1 MEEKIKRKKKIAIF
15 SVIVLIL
22 FLMFVYWLMYWK
34 IGFTAAEQY
43 YENKSGQIVTLS
55 IIQDDYFP
63 SLVDYDKLSRV
74 YKRSISEE
82 ELNEANTDAK
92 RLALYRKVQSLTKK
106 PEKHSYLSNAS
117 FRKGNYHETLEVNGV
132 KYDVKHVLSIEVN
145 YLTFKPYIK
154 KWSIYIR
161 MLDS

>member
-1 MEEKIKRKKKIAIF
+1 MKKQRILKVLIII
-15 SVIVLIL
+15 IVLL
-22 FLMFVYWLMYWK
+22 LMFVYWLMYWK

-43 YENKSGQIVTLS
+43 YKKKSGQIVTLS
-55 IIQDDYFP
+55 IIKDDYFP

-74 YKRSISEE
+74 YKRSISED

-117 FRKGNYHETLEVNGV
+117 FREGEYYEVLEVDGV
-132 KYDVKHVLSIEVN
+132 RYRVDHVLSIEVN
-145 YLTFKPYIK
+145 YFTFKPYIK
-154 KWSIYIR
+154 KWSIDILE
-161 MLDS
+161 LDS

>member
-22 FLMFVYWLMYWK
+22 FILFVYWLMYWK

-55 IIQDDYFP
+55 IIKDDYFP
-63 SLVDYDKLSRV
+63 SLIDYDKLSRV
-74 YKRSISEE
+74 YERSISED

-106 PEKHSYLSNAS
+106 PEQHSYLSNAS
-117 FRKGNYHETLEVNGV
+117 FREGEYYEVLEVDGV
-132 KYDVKHVLSIEVN
+132 RYRVDHVLSIEVN
-145 YLTFKPYIK
+145 YLTLKPYIK
-154 KWSIYIR
+154 KWSIDILE
-161 MLDS
+161 LDS

>member
-1 MEEKIKRKKKIAIF
+1 MKKQRILKVFIII
-15 SVIVLIL
+15 IVLL
-22 FLMFVYWLMYWK
+22 LMFVYWLMYWK

-55 IIQDDYFP
+55 IIKDDYFP

-74 YKRSISEE
+74 YKRSISED

-117 FRKGNYHETLEVNGV
+117 FREGEYYEVLEVDGV
-132 KYDVKHVLSIEVN
+132 RYRVDHVLSIEVN
-145 YLTFKPYIK
+145 HLTFKPYIK
-154 KWSIYIR
+154 KWSIEIR
-161 MLDS
+161 MLDA

>member
-1 MEEKIKRKKKIAIF
+1 MKKQRILKVLIII
-15 SVIVLIL
+15 IVLL
-22 FLMFVYWLMYWK
+22 LMFVYWLIYWK

-117 FRKGNYHETLEVNGV
+117 FREGNYYEVLEVDGV
-132 KYDVKHVLSIEVN
+132 RYRVDHVLSVEVN
-145 YLTFKPYIK
+145 YFTFKPYIK
-154 KWSIYIR
+154 KWSIDILE
-161 MLDS
+161 LDS

>member
-1 MEEKIKRKKKIAIF
+1 MKKQRILRVFIII
-15 SVIVLIL
+15 SVLL
-22 FLMFVYWLMYWK
+22 LMFVYWLMYWK

-43 YENKSGQIVTLS
+43 YKKKSGQIVTLS
-55 IIQDDYFP
+55 IIKDDYFP

-74 YKRSISEE
+74 YKRSISED

-106 PEKHSYLSNAS
+106 PEQHSYLSNAS
-117 FRKGNYHETLEVNGV
+117 FREGEYYEVLEVDGV
-132 KYDVKHVLSIEVN
+132 RYRVDHVLSIEVN

-154 KWSIYIR
+154 KWSIDILE
-161 MLDS
+161 LDS

>member
-1 MEEKIKRKKKIAIF
+1 MKKQRILKVFIII
-15 SVIVLIL
+15 IVLL
-22 FLMFVYWLMYWK
+22 LMFVYWLMYWK

-106 PEKHSYLSNAS
+106 
-117 FRKGNYHETLEVNGV
+117 T
-132 KYDVKHVLSIEVN
+132 
-145 YLTFKPYIK
+145 
-154 KWSIYIR
+154 
-161 MLDS
+161 

>member
-1 MEEKIKRKKKIAIF
+1 MKKQRILKVLIII
-15 SVIVLIL
+15 IVLL
-22 FLMFVYWLMYWK
+22 LMFVYWLMYWK
-34 IGFTAAEQY
+34 IGDTAAEQY
-43 YENKSGQIVTLS
+43 YKKKSGQIVTLS
-55 IIQDDYFP
+55 IIKDDYFP

-74 YKRSISEE
+74 YKRSISED

-92 RLALYRKVQSLTKK
+92 RLALYRKVQSLTKN
-106 PEKHSYLSNAS
+106 PEKYSYWSNES
-117 FRKGNYHETLEVNGV
+117 FRQGDYHETLEVDGV

>member
-1 MEEKIKRKKKIAIF
+1 MKKQRILKVFIII
-15 SVIVLIL
+15 IVLL
-22 FLMFVYWLMYWK
+22 LMFVYWLMYWK

-55 IIQDDYFP
+55 IIKDDYFP
-63 SLVDYDKLSRV
+63 SLIDYDKLSRV
-74 YKRSISEE
+74 YKRSISED

-92 RLALYRKVQSLTKK
+92 RLALYRKVQSLTKN
-106 PEKHSYLSNAS
+106 PEKYSYWSNES
-117 FRKGNYHETLEVNGV
+117 FRQGDYHETLEVDGV

>member
-1 MEEKIKRKKKIAIF
+1 MKKQRILKVFIII
-15 SVIVLIL
+15 IVLL
-22 FLMFVYWLMYWK
+22 LMFVYWLMYWK

-55 IIQDDYFP
+55 IIKDDYFP

-74 YKRSISEE
+74 YKRSISED

-117 FRKGNYHETLEVNGV
+117 FREGNYYEVLEVDGV
-132 KYDVKHVLSIEVN
+132 RYRANHVLSIEVN
-145 YLTFKPYIK
+145 YFTFKPYIK
-154 KWSIYIR
+154 KWSIDILE
-161 MLDS
+161 LDS

>member
-43 YENKSGQIVTLS
+43 FDNKLEQIVALS
-55 IIQDDYFP
+55 ITQDDYFP

-82 ELNEANTDAK
+82 EFNDANTDSK
-92 RLALYRKVQSLTKK
+92 RLALYRKVQSLTKN
-106 PEKHSYLSNAS
+106 PEKYSYWSNES
-117 FRKGNYHETLEVNGV
+117 FRQGDYHETLEVDGV

>member
-1 MEEKIKRKKKIAIF
+1 MKKQRILKVFIII
-15 SVIVLIL
+15 IVLL
-22 FLMFVYWLMYWK
+22 LMFVYWLMYWK

-43 YENKSGQIVTLS
+43 YKKKSGQIVTLS
-55 IIQDDYFP
+55 IIKDDYFP
-63 SLVDYDKLSRV
+63 SLIDYDKLSRV
-74 YKRSISEE
+74 YKRSISED

-92 RLALYRKVQSLTKK
+92 RLALYRKVQSLTKN
-106 PEKHSYLSNAS
+106 PEKYSYWSNES
-117 FRKGNYHETLEVNGV
+117 FRQGDYHETLEVDGV

-145 YLTFKPYIK
+145 YLTLKPYIK

>member
-1 MEEKIKRKKKIAIF
+1 MKIVADYRIAQTGSNIGLCSAF
-15 SVIVLIL
+15 SAC
-22 FLMFVYWLMYWK
+22 
-34 IGFTAAEQY
+34 GR
-43 YENKSGQIVTLS
+43 
-55 IIQDDYFP
+55 
-63 SLVDYDKLSRV
+63 YDKLSRV
-74 YKRSISEE
+74 YKRSISED

-117 FRKGNYHETLEVNGV
+117 FRKGNYHETLEVDGV

>member
-1 MEEKIKRKKKIAIF
+1 MKKQRILK
-15 SVIVLIL
+15 VLIIITVL
-22 FLMFVYWLMYWK
+22 LLMFVYWLMYWK
-34 IGFTAAEQY
+34 IGDTAAEQY
-43 YENKSGQIVTLS
+43 YKKKSGQIVTLS
-55 IIQDDYFP
+55 IIKDDYFP
-63 SLVDYDKLSRV
+63 SLIDYDKMSRV
-74 YKRSISEE
+74 YKRSISED

-92 RLALYRKVQSLTKK
+92 RLALYRKVQSLTKN
-106 PEKHSYLSNAS
+106 PEKYSYWSNES
-117 FRKGNYHETLEVNGV
+117 FRQGDYHETLEVDGV

>member
-1 MEEKIKRKKKIAIF
+1 MLGVYDLYLGGVVEPNVMDKYFEKK
-15 SVIVLIL
+15 L
-22 FLMFVYWLMYWK
+22 
-34 IGFTAAEQY
+34 E
-43 YENKSGQIVTLS
+43 QIVALS
-55 IIQDDYFP
+55 ITHDDYFP
-63 SLVDYDKLSRV
+63 SVVDYDKLSRV

-82 ELNEANTDAK
+82 EFNDANTDAK
-92 RLALYRKVQSLTKK
+92 RLALYRKVQSLTKN
-106 PEKHSYLSNAS
+106 PEKYSYWSNES
-117 FRKGNYHETLEVNGV
+117 FRQGDYHETLEVDGV

>member
-22 FLMFVYWLMYWK
+22 FILFVYWLMYWK

-43 YENKSGQIVTLS
+43 YKKKSGQIVTLS
-55 IIQDDYFP
+55 IIKDDYFP

-74 YKRSISEE
+74 YKRSISED

-106 PEKHSYLSNAS
+106 PEQHSYLSNAS
-117 FRKGNYHETLEVNGV
+117 FREGEYYEVLEVDGV
-132 KYDVKHVLSIEVN
+132 RYRVDHVLSIEVN
-145 YLTFKPYIK
+145 YLTLKPYIK
-154 KWSIYIR
+154 KWSIDILE
-161 MLDS
+161 LDS

>member
-1 MEEKIKRKKKIAIF
+1 MKKQRILKVFIII
-15 SVIVLIL
+15 IVLL
-22 FLMFVYWLMYWK
+22 LMFVYWLMYWK

-43 YENKSGQIVTLS
+43 YKKKSGQIVTLS
-55 IIQDDYFP
+55 IIKDDYFP

-74 YKRSISEE
+74 YKRSISED

-117 FRKGNYHETLEVNGV
+117 FREGEYYEVLEVDGV
-132 KYDVKHVLSIEVN
+132 RYRVDHVLSIEVN
-145 YLTFKPYIK
+145 YFTFKPYIK
-154 KWSIYIR
+154 KWSIDILE
-161 MLDS
+161 LDS

>member
-1 MEEKIKRKKKIAIF
+1 MKKQRILKVLIII
-15 SVIVLIL
+15 IVLL
-22 FLMFVYWLMYWK
+22 LMFVYWLMYWK

-43 YENKSGQIVTLS
+43 YKKKSGQIVTLS
-55 IIQDDYFP
+55 IIKDDYFP

-74 YKRSISEE
+74 YKRSISED

-117 FRKGNYHETLEVNGV
+117 FRQGNYHETLEVDGV

-145 YLTFKPYIK
+145 HLTFKPYIK
-154 KWSIYIR
+154 KWSIDILE
-161 MLDS
+161 LDS

>member
-1 MEEKIKRKKKIAIF
+1 MKKQRILKVFIII
-15 SVIVLIL
+15 IVLL
-22 FLMFVYWLMYWK
+22 LMFVYWLIYWK

-82 ELNEANTDAK
+82 ELNEANTDAQ

-117 FRKGNYHETLEVNGV
+117 FREGNYYEVLEVDGV
-132 KYDVKHVLSIEVN
+132 RYRANHVLSIEVN
-145 YLTFKPYIK
+145 YFTFKPYIK
-154 KWSIYIR
+154 KWSIDI
-161 MLDS
+161 LELAS

>member
-1 MEEKIKRKKKIAIF
+1 MSKKRSIQHIIIA
-15 SVIVLIL
+15 VLIL
-22 FLMFVYWLMYWK
+22 IFMLGVYDLYLGGVVEPNVMDKYFEK
-34 IGFTAAEQY
+34 KLE
-43 YENKSGQIVTLS
+43 QIVALS
-55 IIQDDYFP
+55 ITHDDYFP
-63 SLVDYDKLSRV
+63 SVVDYDKLSRV

-82 ELNEANTDAK
+82 EFNDANTDAK
-92 RLALYRKVQSLTKK
+92 RLALYRKVQRLTKNPK
-106 PEKHSYLSNAS
+106 QHSYMSNAS
-117 FRKGNYHETLEVNGV
+117 FRKGNYHETLEVDGV

>member
-1 MEEKIKRKKKIAIF
+1 MKKQRILKVLIII
-15 SVIVLIL
+15 IVLL
-22 FLMFVYWLMYWK
+22 LMFVYWLMYWK

-43 YENKSGQIVTLS
+43 YKKKSGQIVTLS
-55 IIQDDYFP
+55 IIKDDYFP
-63 SLVDYDKLSRV
+63 SLIDYDKLSRV
-74 YKRSISEE
+74 YKRSISED

-92 RLALYRKVQSLTKK
+92 RLELYRKVQSLTKK

-117 FRKGNYHETLEVNGV
+117 FRKGNYHETLEVDGV

-145 YLTFKPYIK
+145 HLTFKPYIK

>member
-1 MEEKIKRKKKIAIF
+1 MKKQRILKVLIII
-15 SVIVLIL
+15 IVLL
-22 FLMFVYWLMYWK
+22 LMFVYWLMYWK
-34 IGFTAAEQY
+34 IGDTAAEQY

-117 FRKGNYHETLEVNGV
+117 FREGNYYEVLEVDGV
-132 KYDVKHVLSIEVN
+132 RYRVDHVLSIEASH
-145 YLTFKPYIK
+145 LTFKPYIK
-154 KWSIYIR
+154 KWSIDILE
-161 MLDS
+161 LDS

>member
-1 MEEKIKRKKKIAIF
+1 
-15 SVIVLIL
+15 
-22 FLMFVYWLMYWK
+22 MYWK

-43 YENKSGQIVTLS
+43 FDNKLEQIVALS
-55 IIQDDYFP
+55 ITQDDYFP

-82 ELNEANTDAK
+82 EFNDANTDSK
-92 RLALYRKVQSLTKK
+92 RLALYRKVQSLTKN
-106 PEKHSYLSNAS
+106 PEKYSYWSNES
-117 FRKGNYHETLEVNGV
+117 FRQGDYHETLEVDGV